1 MVGDHMGIPRTVV
14 FLTELFVSFL
24 VAFRRSC
31 IDQSFGSPLKRRAT
45 LYIPL
50 YLLYCPS
57 FGAFLWV
64 GKQAEVRFCSRGHAK
79 LYYVWPVIDGKA
91 LRQDFRGA
99 INQ

>member
-31 IDQSFGSPLKRRAT
+31 IDQSFGSPLKGRAT

-50 YLLYCPS
+50 YSTAHRLVHSC
-57 FGAFLWV
+57 GWA
-64 GKQAEVRFCSRGHAK
+64 SRQKCGF
-79 LYYVWPVIDGKA
+79 A
-91 LRQDFRGA
+91 LAGTLSCIMYGQ
-99 INQ
+99 